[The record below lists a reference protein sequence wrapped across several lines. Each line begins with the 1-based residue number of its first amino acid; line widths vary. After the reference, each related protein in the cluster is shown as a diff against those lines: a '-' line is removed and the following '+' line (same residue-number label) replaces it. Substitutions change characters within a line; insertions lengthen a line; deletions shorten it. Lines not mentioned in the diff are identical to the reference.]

1 MAGDLLDHDLGIR
14 EMVLRLLVWLSC
26 AVICGYA
33 QSVDS
38 VRKLAGLTNDQ
49 WKAVEAG
56 KVVAKVL
63 ETSYKREVA
72 VAGVARVQ
80 VSTACF
86 LDQFRDIENFK
97 KSPAVRQIGKFNT
110 PISSGDLSALTL
122 DSQDVDALRQ
132 CKIGSCAMKIPSTV
146 IQRLARPAQAPE
158 QSFVTRANAVLRDE
172 LLNYIHS
179 YLSLGDQDLITY
191 HDRGKPVLLC
201 EQFHSMLT
209 GWSSLHELAPEFCDV
224 LTRGPQQP
232 LPFLEEI
239 LYWSKESFG
248 LKPVI
253 SVTHVTI
260 FRLPGQTWIASKQIY
275 ASHYFD
281 ASLAI
286 TLVANDP
293 ADPSGNSIYLAY
305 VNRSRID
312 LLGGAFA
319 GFVRHMVRGRLED
332 GMRKNLQQTVTRLES
347 ACGPALNLSERR

>member
-1 MAGDLLDHDLGIR
+1 MT
-14 EMVLRLLVWLSC
+14 LRFFIGLSC
-26 AVICGYA
+26 AVICAYA

-38 VRKLAGLTNDQ
+38 VRKLAGLSNDE
-49 WKAVEAG
+49 WKTVQSG
-56 KVVAKVL
+56 QVLAKVL

-72 VAGVARVQ
+72 VAGVARAQ

-97 KSPAVRQIGKFNT
+97 KSPAVRQIGKFT
-110 PISSGDLSALTL
+110 APVSCGDLSGLTL
-122 DSQDVDALRQ
+122 DPQDVDALRQ
-132 CKIGSCAMKIPSTV
+132 CKIGSCAMKIPTAV
-146 IQRLARPAQAPE
+146 IQQLARPPQVPE
-158 QSFVTRANAVLRDE
+158 QSFVTRANVVLRDE
-172 LLNYIHS
+172 LLNYIQS
-179 YLSLGDQDLITY
+179 YLSLGDQELIAY
-191 HDRGKPVLLC
+191 HDKNKPVLLC

-232 LPFLEEI
+232 LPFLEEF

-253 SVTHVTI
+253 SVTQVTI

-286 TLVANDP
+286 TLLADDP
-293 ADPSGNSIYLAY
+293 SDPSGNSIYLAY

-332 GMRKNLQQTVTRLES
+332 GMRKNLQQTITRLES
-347 ACGPALNLSERR
+347 ACGPGLNVSERR

>member
-1 MAGDLLDHDLGIR
+1 M
-14 EMVLRLLVWLSC
+14 LRLLAWLLCS
-26 AVICGYA
+26 VICAYA
-33 QSVDS
+33 QGIDS
-38 VRKLAGLTNDQ
+38 ICKLAGLTKDE
-49 WKAVEAG
+49 WKAAQAG
-56 KVVAKVL
+56 QVVAKVL
-63 ETSYKREVA
+63 ETNYKRELA

-110 PISSGDLSALTL
+110 PISSGDLSGLTL
-122 DSQDVDALRQ
+122 EPQDVDALRH
-132 CKIGSCAMKIPSTV
+132 CKIGSCAMKIPNTV
-146 IQRLARPAQAPE
+146 IQQLARTPQIPQ
-158 QSFVTRANAVLRDE
+158 QSFLTRANSVLRDE
-172 LLNYIHS
+172 LLNYIQR
-179 YLSLGDQDLITY
+179 YLSLGDQELIEY
-191 HDRGKPVLLC
+191 HDKDKPVPLC

-209 GWSSLHELAPEFCDV
+209 GWSSLHELVPEFCDV

-232 LPFLEEI
+232 LPFLEEF
-239 LYWSKESFG
+239 LYWSQESFG

-286 TLVANDP
+286 TLLVDDP
-293 ADPSGNSIYLAY
+293 TDPSGSSIYLAY

-332 GMRKNLQQTVTRLES
+332 GMRKNLQQTVTKLES
-347 ACGPALNLSERR
+347 ACGPGLNVSERR

>member
-1 MAGDLLDHDLGIR
+1 MVEELLLVSG
-14 EMVLRLLVWLSC
+14 MMLRLLAWLLCTAIC
-26 AVICGYA
+26 AYA
-33 QSVDS
+33 QSIDS
-38 VRKLAGLTNDQ
+38 VRKLAGLTNDE

-56 KVVAKVL
+56 KVVGKVL

-72 VAGVARVQ
+72 VAGVARVR
-80 VSTACF
+80 VSTDCF
-86 LDQFRDIENFK
+86 LNQFRDIENFK

-110 PISSGDLSALTL
+110 PISSSDLSALTL

-132 CKIGSCAMKIPSTV
+132 CKIGSCAMKIPTTV
-146 IQRLARPAQAPE
+146 IQRLARPPQVPE

-172 LLNYIHS
+172 LLDYIQS
-179 YLSLGDQDLITY
+179 YLSVGDQDLITY
-191 HDRGKPVLLC
+191 HDKDKPVSLY

-209 GWSSLHELAPEFCDV
+209 GWSSLHQLAPEFCDV
-224 LTRGPQQP
+224 LTRGPQQR
-232 LPFLEEI
+232 LPFLEEF

-253 SVTHVTI
+253 SVTQVTI

-286 TLVANDP
+286 TLTADDP
-293 ADPSGNSIYLAY
+293 ADPSGNSVYLAY

-347 ACGPALNLSERR
+347 ACGPGLNVSERR